1 MATGVETTNKW
12 KKKMK
17 SIWKKSKCEGK
28 TRRFPR
34 QCVFFFFIFST
45 CCLLLLLLLPP
56 ILLIFFTTIIFSP
69 FFSFGCAHL
78 RKRGSVATPLR
89 ASTRNGVSNEL
100 ILLGFTESDR
110 VLSSS
115 ATFQIGFSLK
125 AWNNFY
131 KLTKFTVPLLS
142 FLWHNSGV
150 TEFSS

>member
-1 MATGVETTNKW
+1 MRVL
-12 KKKMK
+12 
-17 SIWKKSKCEGK
+17 
-28 TRRFPR
+28 
-34 QCVFFFFIFST
+34 FFYIFYLLFVVVVVVASYFADFFYYNY
-45 CCLLLLLLLPP
+45 
-56 ILLIFFTTIIFSP
+56 FFP

-125 AWNNFY
+125 A
-131 KLTKFTVPLLS
+131 
-142 FLWHNSGV
+142 
-150 TEFSS
+150 